1 MAKFI
6 SGRQTRLNV
15 GVSSRTD
22 NDTSLQV
29 TGKVGIG
36 TTNADG
42 RSLYVIGDTE
52 VTGVTTA
59 NRFSTGP
66 SGVGFNI
73 FDNKITG
80 PSEILFD
87 PAGVGDD
94 SGSVRIKGDLF
105 VDGTQTVIDSTKIEL
120 ADFNVGIASTVP
132 TNILLD
138 GAGIGIGSESIR
150 KNFTYDY
157 SSDSL
162 KSSEN
167 FDVAENKVYKVNE
180 VERLSFNRLQVP
192 HADITGI
199 ATAAVLRVTG
209 VSTFDGL
216 VDANG
221 GAEIDNIRIGVTNDN
236 EIDTSTGPLTIDS
249 ASGLTFID
257 DQVVISLQAD
267 IYGTTYTNQAIY
279 RSNGQIRI
287 SGGGPQT
294 TRNNILFTNGGGLVI
309 DGGSG
314 NSGGVEIKGGGGNVF
329 VTQGRV
335 GIETAVPESTLH
347 VNGDI
352 KVVGVST
359 LIGYVDID
367 NSVDIA
373 QKLNVGSGLTVGG
386 YTDLNDALDVQ
397 KSLVVGGGATIFGYV
412 DINNSV
418 DIAQKLNVG
427 SGLTVGGYTDLND
440 ALDVQKS
447 LVVGGGTT
455 LTGYV
460 DINNSV
466 DVSGQLNVGSGLT
479 VGGYTDI
486 NNSLDVNGNVN
497 VSGIVTATRF
507 ESDQSGITNFFA
519 GYQAGAI
526 ISAGLVDNNVIIG
539 YQAGYDLAGSSSN
552 VAIGYQTLYSTNNSY
567 SFGNIAIGH
576 QALWDAQGA
585 DYNIA
590 IGYRAG
596 YLNRSPNFNTFI
608 GAFAASNQNVTG
620 SLNTFL
626 GNSVGYNLTTGYH
639 NTLIGSYSAASS
651 NFVTSYN
658 NVSLGTYSLYYLNT
672 GYDNVALGK
681 EAGYGIRGAYQN
693 VLIGTRS
700 GYNLQYN
707 GGNTIVGF
715 EAGLASDLGDYNT
728 LLGYRSGWNAED
740 DYLVSVGYYAGYN
753 SVDSYASVYLGARAG
768 YAAQGDY
775 NIAIGNDAM
784 YTHDQGGDYNIA
796 FGYQALYQDGGASHL
811 NIAIGYQALFGT
823 ATKYGIANLAIGSN
837 AGRNLNGGSANVLL
851 GNYAGD
857 GISDG
862 SSNVV
867 IVGGATNTV
876 DVPLPNGSNQLV
888 IGSENT
894 AWIHGNSSY
903 YVGLGSDSPTEK
915 LDVVGNIKL
924 TGAIYG
930 PSELV
935 IDPAGVGDNTGSVRI
950 KGNLF
955 VDGSQFIVN
964 SSTIELKDFQV
975 GIASDIATNV
985 LLDGAGIGIGS
996 TNIRKTLTYDY
1007 SSDSLKSS
1015 EHFDLAANKTYKI
1028 NEVEVLRDTQLTIPN
1043 AYVSGL
1049 GTITTL
1055 SGTNLTFVEADIDN
1069 AYVNL
1074 GIVTTIAGTNL
1085 TYTNADIDNAYVTT
1099 GIVTTL
1105 QGTDVSYTNAYVNLG
1120 IVTTIAGTNLTYTEA
1135 DIDNLYATTGI
1146 VTTIQGTDASY
1157 TNAYV
1162 NVGVVTTLSG
1172 TNLTYTNISNVGG
1185 ISTLG
1190 VTTATNLSAGQL
1202 DVAGLSTFRGNVRIT
1217 TGDFLNFGDTNN
1229 FSILFGGSET
1239 FLTQHTSYPL
1249 SINGNT
1255 VVNIRVNGAEN
1266 AIVATANDSVDLYYD
1281 NSKKFETTPNGVA
1294 VTGGANL
1301 TGVVTATEFHTGASG
1316 SAIRINS
1323 STITGPSE
1331 ITIDPAGVGD
1341 NTGSVRIKG
1350 DLFVDGEQFIVDS
1363 TKIELADFNVG
1374 IASTVGTNALLDG
1387 AGIGIGSTTIRK
1399 TLTYSNSSDALKSSE
1414 HFDLAANKTYKI
1426 NGTEVLRDT
1435 QLTIGNASISGLG
1448 TITTLSGTNL
1458 TYTEAD
1464 IDNLYATTGIVTT
1477 IQGTDASYTN
1487 AYVNV
1492 GVVTTIAGTNLNY
1505 TNGVV
1510 DNLYGVT
1517 GIITTLQGTDVSY
1530 TNAYVN
1536 LGIVTTIAGTNL
1548 NYTNGVVNNL
1558 YGVTGIITTLQGT
1571 DVSYTNAYVNTG
1583 IVTTL
1588 AGTNLTYSEADID
1601 AAYVTTGIVTTI
1613 QGTDAS
1619 YTNAYVNVGVV
1630 TSLTNTHFTSGIA
1643 TITTIYGDFDG
1654 ELNAPGDTYYVQMNG
1669 DDAHTGDNMNQAFAT
1684 LAHALS
1690 VATSG
1695 DTILVGS
1702 GTFTEVFPLTIPVG
1716 VTVKGV
1722 GGLRGTFI
1730 QPTSGTKQN
1739 DGFLLN
1745 GETTVEDLT
1754 IGNFFEPGVGFKFA
1768 SGIKVTTRSPYVQRV
1783 TVLNKGSVTSATD
1796 PYGFDTPHTPPTYY
1810 KAGRGVYLDGSV
1822 HTADTLEAAMLF
1834 NECTFITPNNVALEM
1849 TNGARTEWVNC
1860 FSYFADKGIYA
1871 HDGAVGLGSTGYT
1884 RIKTGS
1890 VTGSTPTAN
1899 DELYYLATNSTSG
1912 TYNQVG
1918 TAITFTKV
1926 GHGLTVGDRVFADF
1940 TSGTATDGF
1949 YYVDTYVDADNFVV
1963 TGSSDTTS
1971 GNVSYKEAL
1980 GFGTIR
1986 SYDSSAGISS
1996 FINKGD
2002 GLFQLPSERVGKT
2015 ITAFGDAALTTA
2027 VKKFGT
2033 ASLVLDG
2040 TGDYAKVTSNS
2051 DFGFGTGDLTI
2062 ETFVRLTAVGTDQHI
2077 LDLRNGSASDSA
2089 LHIGIAAT
2097 DVIAVSYGSTQ
2108 VITGTT
2114 ALTTGSWYHV
2124 AVSRDSGS
2132 TRLFVDGTQEGST
2145 YADTNDYGVSKPLVI
2160 GAIYDG
2166 TSELSGYIDE
2176 VRISSNARYTAGFTP
2191 TTTPFVS
2198 DGNDKLIGHFD
2209 GITGSTSFA
2218 DSSIPTQD
2226 IRWVRSGV
2234 GIATATQIT
2243 LADYQRFGGDMRS
2256 IGSAS
2261 VFGNSGA
2268 TADGP
2273 GSTLR
2278 LFAFNFGHIGSGK
2291 DFTQD
2296 ISLVSQ
2302 EDEVITLNNGK
2313 VYFASIDQSGDF
2325 RVGDAFYVNQED
2337 GTVNFGGQ
2345 DFTLNSLSDLNITD
2359 GVNTATLTPTTL
2371 TVGNIQLSGND
2382 VATTSGDLVI
2392 NPSGISSTRIEGDLT
2407 VTGVL
2412 NLGYSLLGGLDGDKG
2427 DITVANNFTTWTIDP
2442 NAVTFDKVQ
2451 NVDGHTIVGRSSS
2464 GVGTVEALPVT
2475 GSGNVVL
2482 ADAPTLSDVN
2492 ITGVTTAPTLVG
2504 TNLTY
2509 ASADIDNAYVTA
2521 GIVTTIA
2528 GTNLTYTTGDID
2540 TAYVTTG
2547 IVTTIQGTDASYTNA
2562 YVNTGIVTTLAGTN
2576 LTYTTADIDTAYLTT
2591 GIVTTIQGTDASYTN
2606 AYVNTGIVTTIA
2618 GTNLN
2623 YSTGVVDTAYITSGI
2638 VTTLSVAGITT
2649 ANSGGVEVTGIVTA
2663 THFST
2668 GASGVGINIVNNSIT
2683 GPSTIIIDPAGVGDN
2698 TGSVRIKGDFYVDGT
2713 QFSVSTGTI
2722 NLGDFRIG
2730 IATEVSSD
2738 VLLDGAGITLG
2749 EAGTNLKTFT
2759 FNDTYD
2765 SLRSSENLDV
2775 DSGRG
2780 YLVDGASV
2788 LNATTLGS
2796 SVVNS
2801 SLTNLG
2807 TLTGLN
2813 VAGTVDVTGH
2823 TELDN
2828 VNVSGVSTF
2837 AGNVSI
2843 GSSILLGDNNKVL
2856 LGTGNDFEIYYD
2868 GGVAHIDSN
2877 AGQIRMRSNSSMLFY
2892 NEGPGGNED
2901 YAKFLHNGAVELY
2914 YDGSKKFETTADG
2927 INVVGTTTT
2936 GQLSVTGVS
2945 TFQGNVQIPDDVQ
2958 LTFGDSNDLTIY
2970 HDASGTADT
2979 YIKKAGSGNLRIFTN
2994 QLFVKDPTGSEF
3006 FITATQNSSVDL
3018 YFDGSR
3024 KLNTTADGIDVTGTT
3039 DTDQLN
3045 VTGVATVTTIA
3056 GTNLTYAS
3064 ADIDNAYIT
3073 SGIVTTIQSTD
3084 ATATNLYAT
3093 TGIVTTITSSY
3104 TQTGI
3109 LTATSNTTL
3118 QGTLEVQDQATFQHN
3133 ITLNSANKLFSI
3145 QNGSSVVKFE
3155 VDSDSGNTTIYGTL
3169 NGQGAVDF
3177 DSTLNVD
3184 GAATFNNSVTLS
3196 GSNNLT
3202 IGGQASV
3209 TGDLV
3214 VDTDTLYVDSS
3225 TDRVGVNQASPAYA
3239 LDVVGDINS
3248 STAVKVGGVSVIQSA
3263 VDEALALAIA
3273 LG

>member
-1 MAKFI
+1 M
-6 SGRQTRLNV
+6 
-15 GVSSRTD
+15 
-22 NDTSLQV
+22 
-29 TGKVGIG
+29 
-36 TTNADG
+36 
-42 RSLYVIGDTE
+42 
-52 VTGVTTA
+52 
-59 NRFSTGP
+59 
-66 SGVGFNI
+66 
-73 FDNKITG
+73 
-80 PSEILFD
+80 
-87 PAGVGDD
+87 
-94 SGSVRIKGDLF
+94 
-105 VDGTQTVIDSTKIEL
+105 
-120 ADFNVGIASTVP
+120 
-132 TNILLD
+132 
-138 GAGIGIGSESIR
+138 
-150 KNFTYDY
+150 
-157 SSDSL
+157 
-162 KSSEN
+162 
-167 FDVAENKVYKVNE
+167 
-180 VERLSFNRLQVP
+180 
-192 HADITGI
+192 
-199 ATAAVLRVTG
+199 
-209 VSTFDGL
+209 
-216 VDANG
+216 
-221 GAEIDNIRIGVTNDN
+221 
-236 EIDTSTGPLTIDS
+236 
-249 ASGLTFID
+249 
-257 DQVVISLQAD
+257 
-267 IYGTTYTNQAIY
+267 
-279 RSNGQIRI
+279 
-287 SGGGPQT
+287 
-294 TRNNILFTNGGGLVI
+294 
-309 DGGSG
+309 
-314 NSGGVEIKGGGGNVF
+314 
-329 VTQGRV
+329 
-335 GIETAVPESTLH
+335 
-347 VNGDI
+347 
-352 KVVGVST
+352 
-359 LIGYVDID
+359 
-367 NSVDIA
+367 
-373 QKLNVGSGLTVGG
+373 
-386 YTDLNDALDVQ
+386 
-397 KSLVVGGGATIFGYV
+397 
-412 DINNSV
+412 
-418 DIAQKLNVG
+418 
-427 SGLTVGGYTDLND
+427 
-440 ALDVQKS
+440 
-447 LVVGGGTT
+447 
-455 LTGYV
+455 
-460 DINNSV
+460 
-466 DVSGQLNVGSGLT
+466 
-479 VGGYTDI
+479 
-486 NNSLDVNGNVN
+486 
-497 VSGIVTATRF
+497 
-507 ESDQSGITNFFA
+507 
-519 GYQAGAI
+519 
-526 ISAGLVDNNVIIG
+526 
-539 YQAGYDLAGSSSN
+539 
-552 VAIGYQTLYSTNNSY
+552 
-567 SFGNIAIGH
+567 
-576 QALWDAQGA
+576 
-585 DYNIA
+585 
-590 IGYRAG
+590 
-596 YLNRSPNFNTFI
+596 
-608 GAFAASNQNVTG
+608 
-620 SLNTFL
+620 
-626 GNSVGYNLTTGYH
+626 
-639 NTLIGSYSAASS
+639 
-651 NFVTSYN
+651 
-658 NVSLGTYSLYYLNT
+658 
-672 GYDNVALGK
+672 
-681 EAGYGIRGAYQN
+681 
-693 VLIGTRS
+693 
-700 GYNLQYN
+700 
-707 GGNTIVGF
+707 
-715 EAGLASDLGDYNT
+715 
-728 LLGYRSGWNAED
+728 
-740 DYLVSVGYYAGYN
+740 
-753 SVDSYASVYLGARAG
+753 
-768 YAAQGDY
+768 
-775 NIAIGNDAM
+775 
-784 YTHDQGGDYNIA
+784 
-796 FGYQALYQDGGASHL
+796 
-811 NIAIGYQALFGT
+811 
-823 ATKYGIANLAIGSN
+823 
-837 AGRNLNGGSANVLL
+837 
-851 GNYAGD
+851 
-857 GISDG
+857 
-862 SSNVV
+862 
-867 IVGGATNTV
+867 
-876 DVPLPNGSNQLV
+876 
-888 IGSENT
+888 
-894 AWIHGNSSY
+894 
-903 YVGLGSDSPTEK
+903 
-915 LDVVGNIKL
+915 
-924 TGAIYG
+924 
-930 PSELV
+930 
-935 IDPAGVGDNTGSVRI
+935 
-950 KGNLF
+950 
-955 VDGSQFIVN
+955 
-964 SSTIELKDFQV
+964 
-975 GIASDIATNV
+975 
-985 LLDGAGIGIGS
+985 
-996 TNIRKTLTYDY
+996 
-1007 SSDSLKSS
+1007 
-1015 EHFDLAANKTYKI
+1015 
-1028 NEVEVLRDTQLTIPN
+1028 
-1043 AYVSGL
+1043 
-1049 GTITTL
+1049 
-1055 SGTNLTFVEADIDN
+1055 
-1069 AYVNL
+1069 
-1074 GIVTTIAGTNL
+1074 
-1085 TYTNADIDNAYVTT
+1085 
-1099 GIVTTL
+1099 
-1105 QGTDVSYTNAYVNLG
+1105 
-1120 IVTTIAGTNLTYTEA
+1120 
-1135 DIDNLYATTGI
+1135 
-1146 VTTIQGTDASY
+1146 
-1157 TNAYV
+1157 
-1162 NVGVVTTLSG
+1162 
-1172 TNLTYTNISNVGG
+1172 
-1185 ISTLG
+1185 
-1190 VTTATNLSAGQL
+1190 
-1202 DVAGLSTFRGNVRIT
+1202 
-1217 TGDFLNFGDTNN
+1217 
-1229 FSILFGGSET
+1229 FGGSET
-1239 FLTQHTSYPL
+1239 FLTQHSSYPL

-1255 VVNIRVNGAEN
+1255 VVNIRVNGSEN

-1331 ITIDPAGVGD
+1331 ITIDPAGIGD
-1341 NTGSVRIKG
+1341 DTGSVRIKG

-1363 TKIELADFNVG
+1363 TRIELADFNVG
-1374 IASTVGTNALLDG
+1374 IASTVASNAALDG
-1387 AGIGIGSTTIRK
+1387 AGIGIGSTSIRK

-1435 QLTIGNASISGLG
+1435 QLTIDNASISGIG
-1448 TITTLSGTNL
+1448 TIVTLAGTNL
-1458 TYTEAD
+1458 TYSEAD
-1464 IDNLYATTGIVTT
+1464 IDTAYVTTGIVTT

-1487 AYVNV
+1487 AYVNL
-1492 GVVTTIAGTNLNY
+1492 GIVTTIAGTNLNY

-1517 GIITTLQGTDVSY
+1517 GIVTTLQGTDASY

-1558 YGVTGIITTLQGT
+1558 YGVTGIVTTLQGT

-1583 IVTTL
+1583 IVTTI

-1601 AAYVTTGIVTTI
+1601 TAYVTTGIVTTI

-1702 GTFTEVFPLTIPVG
+1702 GTFTEVFPLTVPAG

-1768 SGIKVTTRSPYVQRV
+1768 SGIKVTIRSPYVQRV

-1822 HTADTLEAAMLF
+1822 HTTDTLEAAMLF

-2033 ASLVLDG
+2033 GSLILDG
-2040 TGDYAKVTSNS
+2040 AGDYAKVASNS

-2062 ETFVRLTAVGTDQHI
+2062 ETFVRLTAVGTAQHI
-2077 LDLRNGSASDSA
+2077 IDLRDGSASDSA
-2089 LHIGIAAT
+2089 LHVGIAAT
-2097 DVIAVSYGSTQ
+2097 NVIAVSYGSTQ

-2114 ALTTGSWYHV
+2114 ALTTGSWYHI

-2145 YADTNDYGVSKPLVI
+2145 YADTIDYGVSKPLVI
-2160 GAIYDG
+2160 GGIYDG

-2191 TTTPFVS
+2191 TTVPFVS
-2198 DGNDKLIGHFD
+2198 DGNDKLIAHFD
-2209 GITGSTSFA
+2209 GVTGSTSFS
-2218 DSSIPTQD
+2218 DSSVPTQD
-2226 IRWVRSGV
+2226 LRWVRSGV
-2234 GIATATQIT
+2234 GIATATKIT
-2243 LADYQRFGGDMRS
+2243 LADYQKFGGDMRS

-2302 EDEVITLNNGK
+2302 EDEVITLNNGR
-2313 VYFASIDQSGDF
+2313 VFFASIDQSGDF
-2325 RVGDAFYVNQED
+2325 RVGDAFYVNQQD

-2482 ADAPTLSDVN
+2482 ADAPSLTNVN

-2504 TNLTY
+2504 TDLMYST
-2509 ASADIDNAYVTA
+2509 ADVDSAYITS

-2576 LTYTTADIDTAYLTT
+2576 LTYTTADIDTAYVTT

-2649 ANSGGVEVTGIVTA
+2649 ANSGGVKVTGIVTA

-2698 TGSVRIKGDFYVDGT
+2698 TGSVRVKGDFYVDGT

-2730 IATEVSSD
+2730 IATDVSSD
-2738 VLLDGAGITLG
+2738 TLLDGAGITLG
-2749 EAGTNLKTFT
+2749 ESGTNLKTFT

-2775 DSGRG
+2775 DSGKG

-2796 SVVNS
+2796 NVVNS

-2837 AGNVSI
+2837 AGNVSV

-2856 LGTGNDFEIYYD
+2856 LGTGNAFEIYHN
-2868 GGVAHIDSN
+2868 GGTSYVDSN
-2877 AGQIRMRSNSSMLFY
+2877 AGRIFFKSNSSMLFF
-2892 NEGPGGNED
+2892 NEGGGGGD

-2914 YDGSKKFETTADG
+2914 YSGSKKFETTADG
-2927 INVVGTTTT
+2927 INVIGTTETD
-2936 GQLSVTGVS
+2936 QLNVTGVS
-2945 TFQGNVQIPDDVQ
+2945 TFQGNVN
-2958 LTFGDSNDLTIY
+2958 LGDNDRINFFDTNTNIYGNSTGLKVTAAGNRDIILKSND
-2970 HDASGTADT
+2970 SGGSAGDVILNTGQGGYLIAKGADGIELHHNGT
-2979 YIKKAGSGNLRIFTN
+2979 TDKKL
-2994 QLFVKDPTGSEF
+2994 E
-3006 FITATQNSSVDL
+3006 
-3018 YFDGSR
+3018 
-3024 KLNTTADGIDVTGTT
+3024 TTADGINVIGTTETDQLNVTGVSTFQGNVNLGDNDRINFFDTNTNIYGNSTGLKVTAAGNRDIILKSNDSGGSAGDVILNTGQGGYLIAKGADGIELHHNGTTDKKLETTADGINVIGTT

-3155 VDSDSGNTTIYGTL
+3155 VDSDNGNTTIYGTL
-3169 NGQGAVDF
+3169 NAQGAVDF

-3184 GAATFNNSVTLS
+3184 GVATFNNSVVLS
-3196 GSNNLT
+3196 GSNGLTVGGATTITGNLE
-3202 IGGQASV
+3202 
-3209 TGDLV
+3209 
-3214 VDTDTLYVDSS
+3214 VDTDTLYVDSAA
-3225 TDRVGVNQASPAYA
+3225 DRVGVNQASPAYA

-3248 STAVKVGGVSVIQSA
+3248 TTAVKVGGVSVVQSA

>member
-6 SGRQTRLNV
+6 SGRQARLNV

-221 GAEIDNIRIGVTNDN
+221 GATIDNIRIGVTNDN
-236 EIDTSTGPLTIDS
+236 EIDTSTGALTIDS
-249 ASGLTFID
+249 AAGLTFID

-267 IYGTTYTNQAIY
+267 IFGTTYTNQAIY
-279 RSNGQIRI
+279 RSNGEIRI

-294 TRNNILFTNGGGLVI
+294 TRNNILFTNGGGLII

-314 NSGGVEIKGGGGNVF
+314 NVGGVEIKGGGGNVF

-367 NSVDIA
+367 NSVDI
-373 QKLNVGSGLTVGG
+373 S
-386 YTDLNDALDVQ
+386 
-397 KSLVVGGGATIFGYV
+397 
-412 DINNSV
+412 
-418 DIAQKLNVG
+418 QKLNVG

-455 LTGYV
+455 LFGYVDINNSVDISQKLNVGSGLTVGGYADLNDALDVQKSLVVGGGSTLTGYV

-479 VGGYTDI
+479 VGGYVDI
-486 NNSLDVNGNVN
+486 NDSLDVNGNVN
-497 VSGIVTATRF
+497 VAGIVTATRF

-519 GYQAGAI
+519 GYQAGNI

-539 YQAGYDLAGSSSN
+539 YQAGYDLAGSSNN

-567 SFGNIAIGH
+567 SFGNVAIGY

-585 DYNIA
+585 DYNVA
-590 IGYRAG
+590 VGYRAG

-620 SLNTFL
+620 ALNTFL

-639 NTLIGSYSAASS
+639 NTLIGSYSAASG
-651 NFVTSYN
+651 NLVTSYN
-658 NVSLGTYSLYYLNT
+658 NVSLGTYALYFLNT
-672 GYDNVALGK
+672 GYDNIALGK
-681 EAGYGIRGAYQN
+681 ESGYSISTGYQN
-693 VLIGTRS
+693 VLVGTRA
-700 GYNLQYN
+700 GYNLVNN

-740 DYLVSVGYYAGYN
+740 DFLVSVGYYAGYN
-753 SVDSYASVYLGARAG
+753 SVDSYASVYLGSRAG
-768 YAAQGDY
+768 YSAQGDY

-784 YTHDQGGDYNIA
+784 YTHDEGGDYNIA
-796 FGYQALYQDGGASHL
+796 LGFQALYQDGGASHL

-823 ATKYGIANLAIGSN
+823 ATKYGIANLAIGGS
-837 AGRNLNGGSANVLL
+837 AGRNLNGGSANVLI

-876 DVPLPNGSNQLV
+876 DVPLPTGSNQLV
-888 IGSENT
+888 IGSENE

-903 YVGLGSDSPTEK
+903 YVGLGSVSPTQK

-924 TGAIYG
+924 TGAIHG
-930 PSELV
+930 PTELV

-950 KGNLF
+950 KGNLY
-955 VDGSQFIVN
+955 VDGSQFIVD
-964 SSTIELKDFQV
+964 SSTVELKDFQV
-975 GIASDIATNV
+975 GIASDVATNV

-1055 SGTNLTFVEADIDN
+1055 SGTNLTFTEADIDN
-1069 AYVNL
+1069 LYVTT
-1074 GIVTTIAGTNL
+1074 GIVTTLAGTNL
-1085 TYTNADIDNAYVTT
+1085 TYTEADIDNAYVTT
-1099 GIVTTL
+1099 GIVTTI
-1105 QGTDVSYTNAYVNLG
+1105 QGTDASYTNAYVNLG

-1135 DIDNLYATTGI
+1135 DIDNAYVTTGI

-1162 NVGVVTTLSG
+1162 NVGVVTTISG

-1229 FSILFGGSET
+1229 FSILFGGSAT
-1239 FLTQHTSYPL
+1239 YLTQHTSYPL
-1249 SINGNT
+1249 TIAGNT
-1255 VVNIRVNGAEN
+1255 VVNINVNGAEN
-1266 AIVATANDSVDLYYD
+1266 AIVATANSSVDLYYD
-1281 NSKKFETTPNGVA
+1281 NSKKLETTPNGIA

-1316 SAIRINS
+1316 SAIRIDS

-1374 IASTVGTNALLDG
+1374 IASTVASNALLDG
-1387 AGIGIGSTTIRK
+1387 AGIGIGSTSIRK

-1435 QLTIGNASISGLG
+1435 QLTIDNASVSGLG

-1464 IDNLYATTGIVTT
+1464 IDN
-1477 IQGTDASYTN
+1477 
-1487 AYVNV
+1487 
-1492 GVVTTIAGTNLNY
+1492 
-1505 TNGVV
+1505 
-1510 DNLYGVT
+1510 
-1517 GIITTLQGTDVSY
+1517 
-1530 TNAYVN
+1530 
-1536 LGIVTTIAGTNL
+1536 
-1548 NYTNGVVNNL
+1548 
-1558 YGVTGIITTLQGT
+1558 
-1571 DVSYTNAYVNTG
+1571 
-1583 IVTTL
+1583 
-1588 AGTNLTYSEADID
+1588 
-1601 AAYVTTGIVTTI
+1601 AYVTTGIVTTI

-1619 YTNAYVNVGVV
+1619 YTNLYVNSGIVTNIVGTSLTYTNAEITNLTINSGVVSAISGTDLSYFNLYATSGIVTTIAGTNLTYTNADIDNAYVTTGIV
-1630 TSLTNTHFTSGIA
+1630 TTLSGTDVFYTYGNFGSADIDNAYITSGIVTTLTNTHFTSGIA

-1669 DDAHTGDNMNQAFAT
+1669 DDAHTGDNINQAFAS

-1702 GTFTEVFPLTIPVG
+1702 GTFTEVFPLTIPAG
-1716 VTVKGV
+1716 VTVKGI

-1730 QPTSGTKQN
+1730 QPTAGTKQN
-1739 DGFLLN
+1739 DCFLMN
-1745 GETTVEDLT
+1745 GQTTVEDLT

-1822 HTADTLEAAMLF
+1822 HTSDTLEAAMLF
-1834 NECTFITPNNVALEM
+1834 NECTFITPNNIALEM

-1871 HDGAVGLGSTGYT
+1871 HDGVVGLASVGYT
-1884 RIKTGS
+1884 RIKTGTIS
-1890 VTGSTPTAN
+1890 GSTPTTN
-1899 DELYYLATNSTSG
+1899 DELYYLETNSVSA

-1918 TAITFTKV
+1918 TALTFTKV

-1940 TSGTATDGF
+1940 TSGSATDGF
-1949 YYVDTYVDADNFVV
+1949 YYVDSYIDSDNFAV
-1963 TGSSDTTS
+1963 TTTVNNTS

-1980 GFGTIR
+1980 GFGTVAY
-1986 SYDSSAGISS
+1986 YDSSAGISS

-2002 GLFQLPSERVGKT
+2002 GLFQLPTERVGKT

-2033 ASLVLDG
+2033 GSLILDG
-2040 TGDYAKVTSNS
+2040 DGDYAKVASNV
-2051 DFGFGTGDLTI
+2051 DFGFGTGDLTL
-2062 ETFVRLTAVGTDQHI
+2062 ETFVRLTGVGTDQHI
-2077 LDLRNGSASDSA
+2077 LDMRSAAADDSA

-2097 DVIAVSYGSTQ
+2097 DVVTVSYGSTQ

-2114 ALTTGSWYHV
+2114 ALTTGSWYHI

-2132 TRLFVDGTQEGST
+2132 TKLFIDGTQEGSS
-2145 YADTNDYGVSKPLVI
+2145 YSDTNDYGVSKPLVV

-2166 TSELSGYIDE
+2166 TQELTGYIDE
-2176 VRISSNARYTAGFTP
+2176 VRVSSNARYTGGFTP
-2191 TTTPFVS
+2191 TTTPFFS
-2198 DGNDKLIGHFD
+2198 DGNDKLIAHFD
-2209 GITGSTSFA
+2209 GITGSTSFS

-2226 IRWVRSGV
+2226 LRWVRSGV

-2337 GTVNFGGQ
+2337 GTENFGGQ

-2359 GVNTATLTPTTL
+2359 GVNTTTITPTTL

-2407 VTGVL
+2407 VTGIL

-2451 NVDGHTIVGRSSS
+2451 NVNPHTILGRADA
-2464 GVGTVEALPVT
+2464 GVGTVSALPVT

-2509 ASADIDNAYVTA
+2509 ASADIDNAYVTT
-2521 GIVTTIA
+2521 GIVTTLA

-2540 TAYVTTG
+2540 TAYITTG
-2547 IVTTIQGTDASYTNA
+2547 IVTTIQSTDATATNL
-2562 YVNTGIVTTLAGTN
+2562 YGVTGIVTTLAGTN
-2576 LTYTTADIDTAYLTT
+2576 LTYTNADIDNAYVTT

-2730 IATEVSSD
+2730 IATDVSSD

-2749 EAGTNLKTFT
+2749 ESGTNLKTFT

-2780 YLVDGASV
+2780 YLVDGTSV

-2796 SVVNS
+2796 NVVNS

-2807 TLTGLN
+2807 TLTGLS

-2837 AGNVSI
+2837 SGNVSI

-2927 INVVGTTTT
+2927 INV
-2936 GQLSVTGVS
+2936 
-2945 TFQGNVQIPDDVQ
+2945 
-2958 LTFGDSNDLTIY
+2958 
-2970 HDASGTADT
+2970 
-2979 YIKKAGSGNLRIFTN
+2979 
-2994 QLFVKDPTGSEF
+2994 
-3006 FITATQNSSVDL
+3006 
-3018 YFDGSR
+3018 
-3024 KLNTTADGIDVTGTT
+3024 TGTT

-3045 VTGVATVTTIA
+3045 VTGVSTFQGNVYLGDDDELIFGDGNDLQIYHNGSFSYIKDAGTGALVINTNTLQVKNADDNESLATFVQNGSVQLYYDNSNKFETTAYGVNVTGTIDTDGLIVSGVATVTTIS
-3056 GTNLTYAS
+3056 GTNLTYDTANITTIS
-3064 ADIDNAYIT
+3064 GTNLTYSEADIDTAY
-3073 SGIVTTIQSTD
+3073 V
-3084 ATATNLYAT
+3084 T

-3133 ITLNSANKLFSI
+3133 ITLNAANKLFSI

-3155 VDSDSGNTTIYGTL
+3155 VDSDTGNTTIYGTL

-3202 IGGQASV
+3202 VGGDASI
-3209 TGDLV
+3209 TGDLA
-3214 VDTDTLYVDSS
+3214 VDTDTLKVDSA
-3225 TDRVGVNQASPAYA
+3225 TDRVGVNQSSPAYA

-3248 STAVKVGGVSVIQSA
+3248 STAVKVNGVSVVQSA